1 VAAVGGIFRI
11 AGAAVGADPGVPGF
25 FSGFGGF
32 PAFSGLMKRQVD
44 ASTVFL
50 PAGTVIRRAA
60 FRTNYN
66 VICICEDLSADDA
79 FFSGVYSH
87 SVSLFSKCFFNNFF
101 RCVA

>member
-1 VAAVGGIFRI
+1 
-11 AGAAVGADPGVPGF
+11 
-25 FSGFGGF
+25 
-32 PAFSGLMKRQVD
+32 MKRQVD
-44 ASTVFL
+44 AGTVFL

-66 VICICEDLSADDA
+66 IICICEDLSADDA

-101 RCVA
+101 RCIVTFQTLQMNLSVSFSGFLF